1 MSPPKLTTTRRILC
15 GSSCGCSS
23 CLMLA
28 NILSGFS
35 PRHCFPK
42 YFKQNNAKKMLTSR
56 LFTFFSSLLHFLILV
71 DTFRN
76 QERRSFYWAS
86 MTSPTVNTTF
96 SISLSY
102 KYVLGRQARPE
113 VINCIINQETKEI
126 AIQVTIHCTADMA
139 TVAPAVSES
148 RRSHPI
154 ILTNKVLDHPLYY
167 SSRSACSVNKRTVA
181 KDPSEVPFAYQ

>member
-1 MSPPKLTTTRRILC
+1 MQKKCWHPDSSP
-15 GSSCGCSS
+15 
-23 CLMLA
+23 
-28 NILSGFS
+28 
-35 PRHCFPK
+35 
-42 YFKQNNAKKMLTSR
+42 
-56 LFTFFSSLLHFLILV
+56 FFSSLLHFLILV

-76 QERRSFYWAS
+76 QERRRFYWAS

-139 TVAPAVSES
+139 TVAPVVSES

-181 KDPSEVPFAYQ
+181 KDPSEVPFAYQWSVTPQTVNGKTRLVDHVRGVEETR